1 MTMTK
6 QDRRRVYL
14 VHTEAGGRRV
24 LLAGD
29 HRQANWVA
37 CHSLSSFYL
46 IIIILGVDND
56 DDDDDD
62 DDDAEQVRE
71 VRSASSAQ
79 QASTLAISHGNHLYL
94 VSN

>member
-1 MTMTK
+1 MINN

-29 HRQANWVA
+29 HRQANWVGFR
-37 CHSLSSFYL
+37 SLSFSSL
-46 IIIILGVDND
+46 SLLPVIEIPIIIFI
-56 DDDDDD
+56 
-62 DDDAEQVRE
+62 
-71 VRSASSAQ
+71 SFISSSSLHPRQ
-79 QASTLAISHGNHLYL
+79 SLSWPVV